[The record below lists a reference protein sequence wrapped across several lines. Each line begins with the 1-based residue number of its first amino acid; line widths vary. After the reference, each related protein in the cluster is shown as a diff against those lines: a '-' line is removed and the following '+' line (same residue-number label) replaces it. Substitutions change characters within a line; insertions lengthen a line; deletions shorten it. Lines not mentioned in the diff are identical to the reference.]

1 MENHDTSSKAEE
13 NVDCN
18 GKKEEET
25 EEDEEAED
33 EDDGS
38 SLSEEVEPRLKYTR
52 MTHDLA
58 NILFKDAA
66 SCVALHPKFICVG
79 TRWGSVHLLDHQ
91 GNKSQSDVNL
101 RAHTVSVNQISLDA
115 KGEHIATCSDDG
127 KVFVYGLDNN
137 EDSLNMEVA
146 RLVRCVAIDP
156 LYYQPRSG
164 SRFVTGDERLVLH
177 EKAFFSRL
185 KSTIL
190 SEAKSEGGVQN
201 IRWSPNG
208 FLIAWTTNIG
218 VRIYDLNARCSL
230 GLIKW
235 TRNSNL
241 EQYRCNLCWKD
252 GLTLLVGWVDTVRVC
267 RVRKKTIP
275 EISETKNNSEY
286 LVEPVCTF
294 QTDFVISGVA
304 PLGDQ
309 LVVLGYCVEPEAGGG
324 GPQRPQLHII
334 EPHADHYV
342 DASTDSLTLRGYL
355 EYSANDYHLECL
367 VEENQFVVVSP
378 KDIILASP
386 YNADDRV
393 DWLLEHCK
401 FETAM
406 EAVTSSSETLSRHTV
421 LSVGRSYLD
430 HLLSLNKYHQAAKL
444 CVKILGKDKRLWE
457 EEVFKFARVHQ
468 LRTISPYL
476 PQGQHH
482 LDPHIYE
489 MVLYEYLKLEPTGF
503 LNVVKQWSPKLY
515 NVTAVINAVMEIFLV
530 GDSSY
535 RTIFLEALAILYS
548 HDGQYSKSLAMYLK
562 LKHIGVFELIHQYA
576 LYDVIHD
583 KIEGLMELD
592 SARAVTM
599 LLEKVSPDVLRVSPD
614 VVVTRLQNN
623 KTFLFLYLDALEE
636 KRDMKVQARKY
647 HSILVRL
654 YADFAREKLLPL
666 LRRSDHY
673 PIQEA
678 LNICKQRRYNPEM
691 VYLLGRIGNTKEA
704 LDLII
709 KELKDI
715 EQAINFCKEHDDE
728 ELWEDLINHS
738 LKVPEYITFLL
749 QRIGTYVDPRILI
762 LRIKEGFQIPGL
774 KHSLVKIITD
784 YNLQVSVQEGCK
796 KIVVSDYF
804 NLHNRLVSMQQRGT
818 CVDDEKYCGACHRKI
833 IMKDLS
839 QADDILIFY
848 CNHSFHKQCLPA
860 LGVVS
865 CTICRS
871 QRSDISHPAMTF
883 D

>member
-1 MENHDTSSKAEE
+1 MENHDTSAKAEQ
-13 NVDCN
+13 NIDCN
-18 GKKEEET
+18 GKKEEEA
-25 EEDEEAED
+25 EE
-33 EDDGS
+33 EDDGDDDDED
-38 SLSEEVEPRLKYTR
+38 SLSEEVEPKLKYTR

-79 TRWGSVHLLDHQ
+79 TRWGSVYLLDHQ
-91 GNKSQSDVNL
+91 GNKSQSGVTL
-101 RAHTVSVNQISLDA
+101 RSHSVSVNQISMDA
-115 KGEHIATCSDDG
+115 KGEHVATCSDDG
-127 KVFVYGLDNN
+127 KVFVYGLDNV
-137 EDSLNMEVA
+137 EDSFNMEVP

-177 EKAFFSRL
+177 EKAFFSRF

-208 FLIAWTTNIG
+208 FLIAWTTNLG

-235 TRNSNL
+235 TRTSNASF
-241 EQYRCNLCWKD
+241 EI
-252 GLTLLVGWVDTVRVC
+252 VGSEICCVWVA
-267 RVRKKTIP
+267 
-275 EISETKNNSEY
+275 
-286 LVEPVCTF
+286 VCTF
-294 QTDFVISGVA
+294 QTEFVICGVA

-309 LVVLGYCVEPEAGGG
+309 LVVLGWCQDGGDGEG
-324 GPQRPQLHII
+324 GEPQRPQLHVI
-334 EPHADHYV
+334 EPRAADTFL
-342 DASTDSLTLRGYL
+342 DASTDSLTLRGYQH
-355 EYSANDYHLECL
+355 YSANDYHLECL

-401 FETAM
+401 FEAAM
-406 EAVTSSSETLSRHTV
+406 EAVTSNSGSLMRHTI

-444 CVKILGKDKRLWE
+444 CVKILGNHSLKSSFTLPVCRNIMNYQNVLLHSLGFITY
-457 EEVFKFARVHQ
+457 VFFITFVFVKFQ
-468 LRTISPYL
+468 
-476 PQGQHH
+476 
-482 LDPHIYE
+482 
-489 MVLYEYLKLEPTGF
+489 GF
-503 LNVVKQWSPKLY
+503 LSVVKEWSPKLY
-515 NVTAVINAVMEIFLV
+515 NVPAVINAVMEIFLV
-530 GDSSY
+530 GETSH
-535 RTIFLEALAILYS
+535 RAIFLEALAILYS

-562 LKHIGVFELIHQYA
+562 LKNIGVFDLIHQYS

-592 SARAVTM
+592 SSRAVTM
-599 LLEKVSPDVLRVSPD
+599 LLEKERVSPD
-614 VVVTRLQNN
+614 VVVARLQNN
-623 KTFLFLYLDALEE
+623 KMFLFLYLDALEE
-636 KRDMKVQARKY
+636 KRDMKVQSRKY

-728 ELWEDLINHS
+728 DLWEDLINHS

-762 LRIKEGFQIPGL
+762 QRIQDGFQIPGL
-774 KHSLVKIITD
+774 KNSLVKIITD

-839 QADDILIFY
+839 QADDILMFY